1 MVDYRYPEKIYLK
14 NKNMTLKEF
23 QDIEYEKYI
32 NENRGKMENHL
43 NKITDFKTLVEPNSF
58 NINLND
64 NYLNLKF

>member
-1 MVDYRYPEKIYLK
+1 MKSILMKIEAKMVK
-14 NKNMTLKEF
+14 N
-23 QDIEYEKYI
+23 
-32 NENRGKMENHL
+32 L